1 MIECVLTGDEL
12 RATMRRLPAPICVV
26 TVDYEGDRLGLT
38 VGSLVSL
45 SLEPPLVGISI
56 GNQQAAHALIR
67 GAGTFEVSILSGRQE
82 RLARHFAHGVP
93 PLAMWHGV
101 ELAPG
106 GVGPRIAGA
115 LAWLDCQVWAQYDAG
130 DHTLFV
136 GEVIG
141 TELGEPGPG
150 LVYRGSTYEPVP

>member
-1 MIECVLTGDEL
+1 MIGRVVTGDEL
-12 RATMRRLPAPICVV
+12 RTAMRRFPAPICVV
-26 TVDYEGDRLGLT
+26 TVDFEGDRIGLT

-56 GNQQAAHALIR
+56 GNQQAAHSLIR
-67 GAGTFEVSILSGRQE
+67 GAGTFEASLLSGEDE

-93 PLAMWHGV
+93 PLAMWGGV

-106 GVGPRIAGA
+106 GVAPRIAGA
-115 LAWLDCQVWAQYDAG
+115 LAWLDCRVWAEYDAG

-136 GEVIG
+136 GEVTA
-141 TELGEPGPG
+141 TELGDPEPG
-150 LVYRGSTYEPVP
+150 LVYCGSTYHPVP

>member
-1 MIECVLTGDEL
+1 MIGRVATGDEL
-12 RATMRRLPAPICVV
+12 RTTMRRFPAPIAVV
-26 TVDYEGDRLGLT
+26 TVDFEGDRLGLT

-67 GAGTFEVSILSGRQE
+67 GAGVFEASLLSAGQE
-82 RLARHFAHGVP
+82 SLARHFAHGVP

-106 GVGPRIAGA
+106 GVAPRIAGA
-115 LAWLDCQVWAQYDAG
+115 LAWLDCRVWAEYDAG
-130 DHTLFV
+130 DHTLFI
-136 GEVIG
+136 GEVTA
-141 TELGEPGPG
+141 TELGKPGG
-150 LVYRGSTYEPVP
+150 ALVYRGSTYHPVP

>member
-1 MIECVLTGDEL
+1 MIERVVTGDEL
-12 RATMRRLPAPICVV
+12 RTTMRRLSAPICVV
-26 TVDYEGDRLGLT
+26 TVDFEGDRLGLT

-67 GAGTFEVSILSGRQE
+67 GAGTFAVSLLSGRQDA
-82 RLARHFAHGVP
+82 LARHFAHGVP

-106 GVGPRIAGA
+106 GVGRRLAGA
-115 LAWLDCQVWAQYDAG
+115 LAWLDCRVWAEYDAG

-136 GEVIG
+136 GEV
-141 TELGEPGPG
+141 TDAELGEPGPG
-150 LVYRGSTYEPVP
+150 LVYRGSTYEAVP